1 MHAVQSAL
9 AIRRE
14 RERRQSLKDQLKDGK
29 NNGRKSS
36 GASIPGPLGGNAGPG
51 VPSGFRSSET
61 SNGTFNYTTVGIC
74 FIIFGSMML
83 IPIMAGG
90 SQMLGLDWHHLLG
103 IGGLLIAVG
112 VLMIVV
118 HVLTEDDASVV
129 EQTLEKYKAKVAR
142 SASQNPI
149 IEDVEYGVDSRRSSF
164 ATPHVP
170 NPNLLVTGIKPEDL
184 DIAKKF
190 DQEPG
195 GGVVKV

>member
-36 GASIPGPLGGNAGPG
+36 GASLPGPLGGNSGPG

-61 SNGTFNYTTVGIC
+61 SNGSFNYTTVGIC

-90 SQMLGLDWHHLLG
+90 SEMLGEFSCKVFEIFSHIIMSENASEIFTQRVMLL
-103 IGGLLIAVG
+103 
-112 VLMIVV
+112 
-118 HVLTEDDASVV
+118 
-129 EQTLEKYKAKVAR
+129 
-142 SASQNPI
+142 
-149 IEDVEYGVDSRRSSF
+149 F
-164 ATPHVP
+164 
-170 NPNLLVTGIKPEDL
+170 
-184 DIAKKF
+184 
-190 DQEPG
+190 
-195 GGVVKV
+195 

>member
-36 GASIPGPLGGNAGPG
+36 GASMPGPMGGNAGPG

-74 FIIFGSMML
+74 FIIFGSLML

-90 SQMLGLDWHHLLG
+90 SQMLGEF
-103 IGGLLIAVG
+103 LLIFTQYG
-112 VLMIVV
+112 Q
-118 HVLTEDDASVV
+118 S
-129 EQTLEKYKAKVAR
+129 QSEKKADT
-142 SASQNPI
+142 SQLLLPQHQSTYPRGPES
-149 IEDVEYGVDSRRSSF
+149 IEIPPFR
-164 ATPHVP
+164 PHF
-170 NPNLLVTGIKPEDL
+170 IKFS
-184 DIAKKF
+184 KTVF
-190 DQEPG
+190 Y
-195 GGVVKV
+195 